1 MRVHR
6 ARPVFPPRK
15 TRLAS
20 LNDLPQRD
28 GEPQNESLPRLIL
41 RLFARRWPAYAAL
54 AIGLF
59 CADALFHAFAHVKR
73 ADLIAALLFAPVFD
87 AAAILIAAHDA
98 RQDDVPLLSRLI
110 DRAWAVIVVEFVA
123 SFLQETAQAGFVPG
137 SGFAL
142 AATLLLTFCAML
154 VYAPVDALLCETDS
168 ALLLV
173 PLAFANSLR
182 FAWQN
187 ISRVFAIFSIVLSF
201 ELIGGLVML
210 RFDLLHR
217 PQTAFWATTPIA
229 DAGTIVVD
237 VIVTAAYVD
246 LLRRG
251 RKRRSVL

>member
-1 MRVHR
+1 MRVDR
-6 ARPVFPPRK
+6 PRPILSARHARRV
-15 TRLAS
+15 S
-20 LNDLPQRD
+20 LNDTPPRD
-28 GEPQNESLPRLIL
+28 GEPQTESLPRLIL

-54 AIGLF
+54 AAGLF
-59 CADALFHAFAHVKR
+59 AADALFHTFVRVKG
-73 ADLIAALLFAPVFD
+73 ADLIAALIFSPLFD

-98 RQDDVPLLSRLI
+98 REDRVPLLSRLV
-110 DRAWAVIVVEFVA
+110 DRAWAVVVVEFIA
-123 SFLQETAQAGFVPG
+123 TFLEQTAQAGFAPG

-154 VYAPVDALLCETDS
+154 VYSPVDALLSETES

-182 FAWQN
+182 MAWQN
-187 ISRVFAIFSIVLSF
+187 ISRVFALFSIVLTL
-201 ELIGGLVML
+201 ELITGLVML

-217 PQTAFWATTPIA
+217 PQAAFWATTPIA
-229 DAGTIVVD
+229 AAGTIVVD